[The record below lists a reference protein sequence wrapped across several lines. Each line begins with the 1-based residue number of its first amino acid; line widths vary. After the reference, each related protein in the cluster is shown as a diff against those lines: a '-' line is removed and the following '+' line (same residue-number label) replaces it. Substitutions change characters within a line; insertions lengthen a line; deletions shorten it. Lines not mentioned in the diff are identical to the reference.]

1 MIDANTISFRKYFYI
16 AIIISGLLIASFI
29 CLVGAILMMGGYVDA
44 NVVEQSIMGTGD
56 LYTSHDTA
64 HASDLASAVN
74 STVVYQAKHEWDVP
88 GTPETFTSSYIV
100 SGAQANGGFRNQ
112 YVVKSSGAGYK
123 HVYRATA
130 ISGDFAGSG
139 DVSLTTG
146 GDGAE
151 SLDSLILMDSRS
163 GNATFQGRIY
173 NSQSGRPVTA
183 EEMDA
188 VGKFAIRSYLN
199 VSQPIT
205 TPAGWL
211 DFCAGLNKIIDPA
224 VAPGV
229 YTAPPG
235 YAPDS
240 TGNLVVTNATQARKV
255 IGASQ

>member
-188 VGKFAIRSYLN
+188 VGKFVIRSYLN
-199 VSQPIT
+199 VSQPIIGPDNWLGFCQSLDRDNILAQEGGFYVV
-205 TPAGWL
+205 PAGYKL
-211 DFCAGLNKIIDPA
+211 DDRKKLVRLN
-224 VAPGV
+224 VSG
-229 YTAPPG
+229 
-235 YAPDS
+235 
-240 TGNLVVTNATQARKV
+240 
-255 IGASQ
+255 